1 MQAPKLHQVTDYLAR
16 NTQSHELHPT
26 LVPLF
31 TRSESSTTA
40 LPKGGVID
48 SGGLYTAEPT
58 AQCAGTLLCFV
69 HADSRP
75 PPSTVALVRQTLSD
89 GRTVLGGFRVVI
101 KHGARTLRW
110 FTLHQ
115 LIKTYYAPLLFRPLS
130 FAR

>member
-1 MQAPKLHQVTDYLAR
+1 MDCV
-16 NTQSHELHPT
+16 
-26 LVPLF
+26 
-31 TRSESSTTA
+31 
-40 LPKGGVID
+40 
-48 SGGLYTAEPT
+48 GLYSAKPT

-75 PPSTVALVRQTLSD
+75 PPSTVSLVRQTLSD

-101 KHGARTLRW
+101 KHRDRTLHW